1 VLRQCSSN
9 IHEYGEELWR
19 LAVSGKASQAELA
32 DPGLTSIIGRV
43 VVRHTTYRCS
53 RQEWRWQEPASP
65 RTDFLHGR
73 EVPDLCMRL
82 TDPRKLD
89 AKVPLYVGESA
100 SVLRSQSEAWKSST
114 TMTLMGVC
122 VSSRRAV
129 IFIAKRFLI
138 GQKATI
144 DPHTFVE
151 EQTDDPNS
159 ASYFNG
165 GGGFRGRL
173 S

>member
-1 VLRQCSSN
+1 MAR
-9 IHEYGEELWR
+9 
-19 LAVSGKASQAELA
+19 A
-32 DPGLTSIIGRV
+32 
-43 VVRHTTYRCS
+43 
-53 RQEWRWQEPASP
+53 ASP

-100 SVLRSQSEAWKSST
+100 SVLRTQSEAWESST

-129 IFIAKRFLI
+129 IFLAKRSLI

-144 DPHTFVE
+144 EPHTFVE

-173 S
+173 SLYQLWLHCRSSTNSGQFSMNGQCSASNYRTADSLSPR